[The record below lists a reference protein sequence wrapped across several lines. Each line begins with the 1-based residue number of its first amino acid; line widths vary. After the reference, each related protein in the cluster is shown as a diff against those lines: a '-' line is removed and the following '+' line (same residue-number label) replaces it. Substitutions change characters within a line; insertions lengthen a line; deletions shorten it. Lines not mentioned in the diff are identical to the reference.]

1 MSNPTL
7 MQLRINQLRKQHLL
21 SDEPLSF
28 YDITQKQLGL
38 HSTDYWTP
46 YLSVFAR
53 IGDYNPELLFKS
65 LNQGDRLV
73 RINSFRKT
81 VFLIHKENLPMIFQ
95 ATGNRFYNEV
105 RQSLYLKDF
114 TDDQIDQTM
123 KQIVDALDSAPLTT
137 RRLKEELPKLAP
149 NMRGFLLGAM
159 ARGEVVRATAKHARS
174 NLTTYAPLSKWMN
187 VDLNQLS
194 EEEALNLL
202 IKQYV
207 QVFGPVSI
215 ADLAWWLGLSQ
226 RKVKE
231 KLEEL
236 NTELLT
242 QEINNTISYMEQSD
256 FEIAKS
262 LEHLSESIVNFL
274 PYEDHFPKAFI
285 DRSWFIIEERQSKL
299 FPRNKKS
306 YWPSNPTQSFEPT
319 SRGMNQSG
327 EIRPSIWLNEQII
340 GRWELDKSKSGYN
353 VIMSLYQKV
362 NPSLEQVIRE
372 KKEELERFI
381 NEKLVPIS
389 G

>member
-7 MQLRINQLRKQHLL
+7 TQLRMNQLRKQHLL
-21 SDEPLSF
+21 SDESLSF
-28 YDITQKQLGL
+28 YDISKNQLGL

-46 YLSVFAR
+46 FLSVFAR
-53 IGDYNPELLFKS
+53 IGDYNPELIFKS

-73 RINSFRKT
+73 RINSFRRT

-105 RQSLYLKDF
+105 RRSLYLKDF

-123 KQIVDALDSAPLTT
+123 KQIVDALDSAPLTI
-137 RRLKEELPKLAP
+137 RRLKQELPKLAP

-194 EEEALNLL
+194 EEEALSLL

-207 QVFGPVSI
+207 QVFGPVSK
-215 ADLAWWLGLSQ
+215 ADLAWWLGLPQ
-226 RKVKE
+226 RKAKE
-231 KLEEL
+231 KLEEI
-236 NTELLT
+236 TELVTL
-242 QEINNTISYMEQSD
+242 EINKSIFYMEQSD
-256 FEIAKS
+256 YETAKS
-262 LEHLSESIVNFL
+262 LEHPSESIINFL

-285 DRSWFIIEERQSKL
+285 DRSWFISEKCQLKL

-340 GRWELDKSKSGYN
+340 GRWELDKSKLGYN
-353 VIMSLYQKV
+353 IIMSLYQKV
-362 NPSLEQVIRE
+362 DPSLEQIIQE
-372 KKEELERFI
+372 KKDEFERFI
-381 NEKLVPIS
+381 NEKLAPIS
-389 G
+389 

>member
-1 MSNPTL
+1 M
-7 MQLRINQLRKQHLL
+7 NQLRKQDLL

-28 YDITQKQLGL
+28 DDIAKKQLGL

-53 IGDYNPELLFKS
+53 IGDYHPEDIFRS

-73 RINSFRKT
+73 RINAFRKT
-81 VFLIHKENLPMIFQ
+81 VFLIHKENLAMIFQ
-95 ATGNRFYNEV
+95 ATGNRFYDEV
-105 RQSLYLKDF
+105 RRSVYLKDF
-114 TDDQIDQTM
+114 TDEQINQVM
-123 KQIVDALDSAPLTT
+123 KQIIDTLDSVPLTT
-137 RRLKEELPKLAP
+137 RKLKQELPELAP

-174 NLTTYAPLSKWMN
+174 NLTTYTPTSNWVN
-187 VDLNQLS
+187 VDLNQMS
-194 EEEALNLL
+194 EEKALNML
-202 IKQYV
+202 IQHYIE
-207 QVFGPVSI
+207 VFGPISKI
-215 ADLAWWLGLSQ
+215 DLAWWLGLPQ
-226 RKVKE
+226 KKVKE
-231 KLEEL
+231 KLAEL
-236 NTELLT
+236 NTELVT
-242 QEINNTISYMEQSD
+242 HVINKSPFYIEQND

-262 LEHLSESIVNFL
+262 LEHPSESIINFL

-285 DRSWFIIEERQSKL
+285 DRSWFISGKYQFKL

-306 YWPSNPTQSFEPT
+306 YWPSQPTQVLEPT

-340 GRWELDKSKSGYN
+340 GRWELEKSKSGYN

-362 NPSLEQVIRE
+362 EPSLEQIIQE
-372 KKEELERFI
+372 KKNRLERFI

-389 G
+389 E